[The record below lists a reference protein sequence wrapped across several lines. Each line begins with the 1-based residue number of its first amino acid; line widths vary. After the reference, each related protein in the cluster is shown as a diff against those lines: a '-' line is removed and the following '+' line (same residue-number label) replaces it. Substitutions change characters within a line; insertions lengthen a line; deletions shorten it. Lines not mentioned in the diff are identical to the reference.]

1 SHSIHE
7 DPSISHP
14 PGAGGRTPARGGDP
28 SAGGGGER
36 RRGGALSGH
45 PVRHPRC
52 APERR
57 LDRGGGGGRGRSGVG
72 PLALLR
78 PDAGGPGRARR
89 GNPASRG
96 GGRAGPGG
104 APGERRRMSRRAR
117 SAGWYRRLLRLL
129 PEEFRRR
136 HGREMERVFE
146 ELDRRAPPGRARM
159 ALWTEAVR
167 DVARAAWVERMR
179 VVRG

>member
-1 SHSIHE
+1 RDWSS
-7 DPSISHP
+7 DVCSS
-14 PGAGGRTPARGGDP
+14 D
-28 SAGGGGER
+28 
-36 RRGGALSGH
+36 L
-45 PVRHPRC
+45 
-52 APERR
+52 
-57 LDRGGGGGRGRSGVG
+57 
-72 PLALLR
+72 
-78 PDAGGPGRARR
+78 
-89 GNPASRG
+89 RG

-136 HGREMERVFE
+136 HGPEMERVFE

-179 VVRG
+179 VVRGNGERDRRNGRGGDPMDEIVQDLRYALRQTLRRPGFAAVLVVTLAVGIGANTAVFSVVNGVVLRPLPYPDSERLTVVW